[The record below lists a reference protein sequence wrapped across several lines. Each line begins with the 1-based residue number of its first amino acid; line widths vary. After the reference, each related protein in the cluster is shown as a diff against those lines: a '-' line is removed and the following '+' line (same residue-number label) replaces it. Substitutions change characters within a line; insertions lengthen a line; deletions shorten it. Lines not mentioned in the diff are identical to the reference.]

1 MTIASCGRE
10 INDLIKE
17 HSVYG
22 VETVLNA
29 IARASLVHPHLGRQ
43 HLHEMLDNALYRAY
57 QDYKKELNDN
67 EISRRL

>member
-10 INDLIKE
+10 VNDLIKE

-29 IARASLVHPHLGRQ
+29 IARASLVHPQLGRQ
-43 HLHEMLDNALYRAY
+43 HLHEMLDSALSRAV
-57 QDYKKELNDN
+57 QDYKKELRDD
-67 EISRRL
+67 EIIRRL

>member
-10 INDLIKE
+10 VNDLIKE

-29 IARASLVHPHLGRQ
+29 IARASLVHPHLSRQ
-43 HLHEMLDNALYRAY
+43 HLHEMLDNALQRAV
-57 QDYKKELNDN
+57 QDYKKELRDD
-67 EISRRL
+67 EIIRRL

>member
-10 INDLIKE
+10 VNDLIKE

-29 IARASLVHPHLGRQ
+29 IVRASLMHPHLGRQ
-43 HLHEMLDNALYRAY
+43 HLHEMLDNALSRAV
-57 QDYKKELNDN
+57 QDYKKELKDD
-67 EISRRL
+67 EIFRRL

>member
-10 INDLIKE
+10 VNDLIKE

-29 IARASLVHPHLGRQ
+29 IARASMMHPHLDRQ
-43 HLHEMLDNALYRAY
+43 HLHEMLDNALSRAV
-57 QDYKKELNDN
+57 QDYKKELRDD
-67 EISRRL
+67 EIIRRL

>member
-10 INDLIKE
+10 VNDLIKE

-29 IARASLVHPHLGRQ
+29 IARASMMHPHLGRQ
-43 HLHEMLDNALYRAY
+43 HLYEMLDNALQRAV
-57 QDYKKELNDN
+57 QDYKKELRDD
-67 EISRRL
+67 EILRRL

>member
-10 INDLIKE
+10 INELIKD

-29 IARASLVHPHLGRQ
+29 IARASLVHPHLSSK
-43 HLHEMLDNALYRAY
+43 HLHEMLDNALSRAY
-57 QDYKKELNDN
+57 QDYKKELKDD
-67 EISRRL
+67 EINRKL

>member
-10 INDLIKE
+10 VNDLIKE

-29 IARASLVHPHLGRQ
+29 IARASLMHPHL
-43 HLHEMLDNALYRAY
+43 DSALSRAV
-57 QDYKKELNDN
+57 QDYKKELKDD
-67 EISRRL
+67 EIFRRL

>member
-10 INDLIKE
+10 VNDLIKE

-29 IARASLVHPHLGRQ
+29 IARASMMHPHLSRQ
-43 HLHEMLDNALYRAY
+43 NLHEMLDNALSRAV
-57 QDYKKELNDN
+57 QDYKKELKDD
-67 EISRRL
+67 EIFRRL

>member
-1 MTIASCGRE
+1 MTIASCGRK

-29 IARASLVHPHLGRQ
+29 IARASLMHPHLGGQ
-43 HLHEMLDNALYRAY
+43 HLHEMLDNALSRAV
-57 QDYKKELNDN
+57 QDYKKELKDD
-67 EISRRL
+67 EIIRRL

>member
-22 VETVLNA
+22 AEVVLNA
-29 IARASLVHPHLGRQ
+29 IARASMMHPHLSRQ
-43 HLHEMLDNALYRAY
+43 HLHEMLDNALSRAV
-57 QDYKKELNDN
+57 QDYKKELKDD
-67 EISRRL
+67 EIYRRL

>member
-10 INDLIKE
+10 VNDLIEE

-29 IARASLVHPHLGRQ
+29 IARASMMHPHLGRQ
-43 HLHEMLDNALYRAY
+43 QLYEMLDNALSRAV
-57 QDYKKELNDN
+57 QDYKKELKDD
-67 EISRRL
+67 EIFRRL

>member
-29 IARASLVHPHLGRQ
+29 IARASLVHPYLGRQ